1 MSTAT
6 VPVQFRPPPR
16 RPAAS
21 VAAVVVAGAIAVV
34 SLGLFLAAGV
44 LLWGESQKDAQGFV
58 STGSDPFATPTAAIV
73 TQDLDVDLAG
83 TGWALGPD
91 RYGKV
96 RLQVTPRNDKPV
108 FVGIAPT
115 REVAGLP
122 PRHRAQ
128 HADGHRLHAV
138 PGRLPAPRGHA
149 PRHAARGRV
158 VLGGIRLGCKAAR
171 TMTWDVEDGSWSVVV
186 MNADGSRGVDAGV
199 RAGAEAA
206 APRHR
211 GLDRAGRRRRPAR
224 RRRRPG
230 GARRPPPAQLI
241 AQAAAGTGPAIS
253 IPCREASA
261 STASMSGGPSA
272 ASSAAARRNASISA
286 PGENAT

>member
-6 VPVQFRPPPR
+6 VPIQFARPPR

-44 LLWGESQKDAQGFV
+44 LLWGESQKDAHGFV
-58 STGSDPFATPTAAIV
+58 STGSEPFATSTAAIV

-96 RLQVTPRNDKPV
+96 RLQVTPRNGKPV

-115 REVAGLP
+115 REVQAYLRGTTHSTLTDIDFTPFRADYRRHAGA
-122 PRHRAQ
+122 R
-128 HADGHRLHAV
+128 
-138 PGRLPAPRGHA
+138 

-158 VLGGIRLGCKAAR
+158 VLGGVRLGCR
-171 TMTWDVEDGSWSVVV
+171 PPNMTWDVEDGSWSVVV
-186 MNADGSRGVDAGV
+186 MNADGSRGRRRR
-199 RAGAEAA
+199 RARRREAA
-206 APRHR
+206 APRHC
-211 GLDRAGRRRRPAR
+211 GLDRAGQRRRPAR
-224 RRRRPG
+224 RRRGRR
-230 GARRPPPAQLI
+230 GARRAPPAQLI

-261 STASMSGGPSA
+261 STAATSGGPSA
-272 ASSAAARRNASISA
+272 ASSPAARRNASISA

>member
-6 VPVQFRPPPR
+6 VPIQFARPPR

-44 LLWGESQKDAQGFV
+44 LLWGESQKDAHGFV
-58 STGSDPFATPTAAIV
+58 STGSEPFATSTAAIV

-96 RLQVTPRNDKPV
+96 RLQVTPRNGKPV

-115 REVAGLP
+115 REVQAYLRGTTHSTLTDIDFTPFRADYRRHAGA
-122 PRHRAQ
+122 R
-128 HADGHRLHAV
+128 
-138 PGRLPAPRGHA
+138 

-158 VLGGIRLGCKAAR
+158 VLGGVRLGCRPPEHDLGRRGRLVVGRGDERRRLAR
-171 TMTWDVEDGSWSVVV
+171 TSTPACAPARSCRPS
-186 MNADGSRGVDAGV
+186 ALRAGSRW
-199 RAGAEAA
+199 AA
-206 APRHR
+206 APSCSPAPWASWRSPCAAR
-211 GLDRAGRRRRPAR
+211 AADRSGRRRHGTRHLDPV
-224 RRRRPG
+224 PG
-230 GARRPPPAQLI
+230 GEREHRGHVRRAVGRQLAGRAQERLHLGAR
-241 AQAAAGTGPAIS
+241 
-253 IPCREASA
+253 
-261 STASMSGGPSA
+261 
-272 ASSAAARRNASISA
+272 
-286 PGENAT
+286 